1 MKDLFESIKEVYSS
15 LWHVKILGQSLE
27 IITPMIASNE
37 FFVSVFVTK
46 RGNDYVVTDGGWITA
61 GYYDFDMGIQGTAY
75 QRLFQYYLEN
85 YSIQQTIG
93 HGRTFYYKKVRERE
107 LVVNAIFELSHFISA
122 VVSGSNV
129 QFQADKKERT
139 FRKTVRA
146 YLTSKFEDGTFKFAQ
161 KPLNNSS
168 IEFSATSNFGG
179 QLQLMNVVTGSTP
192 GYYRDSLFRSDIYF
206 EAARRYSDQL
216 RINRTIALLDDS
228 TPSVYNSMQVK
239 EFISYSKER
248 EGNILLPWCE
258 RERLSELL
266 LAS

>member
-1 MKDLFESIKEVYSS
+1 MK
-15 LWHVKILGQSLE
+15 
-27 IITPMIASNE
+27 
-37 FFVSVFVTK
+37 
-46 RGNDYVVTDGGWITA
+46 
-61 GYYDFDMGIQGTAY
+61 
-75 QRLFQYYLEN
+75 
-85 YSIQQTIG
+85 
-93 HGRTFYYKKVRERE
+93 ERE

-139 FRKTVRA
+139 FRKSIRE
-146 YLTSKFEDGTFKFAQ
+146 YLTSTFEEGSFKFAQ

-168 IEFSATSNFGG
+168 IEFSAISNFGG

-192 GYYRDSLFRSDIYF
+192 DYYRDSLLRSDIYF
-206 EAARRYSDQL
+206 ETARRYANQL
-216 RINRTIALLDDS
+216 RINRTIMLLDDS

-258 RERLSELL
+258 KERLNELL
-266 LAS
+266 AAS